1 MNENILV
8 SIIIPV
14 YNGEKYISDT
24 IQSVIDQT
32 YKNWELIIVDD
43 GSTDNTAEIVKQF
56 NDSRISYIKKN
67 NTGVSDTRN
76 VGAMISKGE
85 ILSFLDADDIWLP
98 ENLEKKVEK
107 LINEPQCVLVYS
119 SMFLW
124 DEREN
129 YKNCRIIKK

>member
-43 GSTDNTAEIVKQF
+43 GFTDNTAEIVKQF
-56 NDSRISYIKKN
+56 NDSRISYIKK
-67 NTGVSDTRN
+67 
-76 VGAMISKGE
+76 
-85 ILSFLDADDIWLP
+85 
-98 ENLEKKVEK
+98 
-107 LINEPQCVLVYS
+107 
-119 SMFLW
+119 
-124 DEREN
+124 
-129 YKNCRIIKK
+129 

>member
-56 NDSRISYIKKN
+56 NDSRISYIKKIIP
-67 NTGVSDTRN
+67 VYL
-76 VGAMISKGE
+76 
-85 ILSFLDADDIWLP
+85 IL
-98 ENLEKKVEK
+98 E
-107 LINEPQCVLVYS
+107 
-119 SMFLW
+119 M
-124 DEREN
+124 
-129 YKNCRIIKK
+129 